1 MALTPIQQLCEMIKK
16 CRNPLILMPQNP
28 EGDAAASALALF
40 LILKKMD
47 KNPEIACSTALAEK
61 FLFLPEQQSIKH
73 DIASERLY
81 KISLDVAENDIKE
94 LSYEQAG
101 SILNIYLAVKD
112 DDINRD
118 SLALEPSKFKYDL
131 VLIAGS
137 PDLESLGRLYFEN
150 TELFFQTPIINIDH
164 HPSNEFFGTINIIEV
179 TSPSTAEI
187 VAGIAQ
193 NISPD
198 ALNGEVAT
206 LLLAGI
212 IAETNNFQNPNIN
225 PKTFTLAASLLS
237 GGAAQEEIIRHF
249 YKTKSLA
256 VLRLIG
262 QIINNMSFDSSRSLA
277 WSALSQ
283 ESFKK
288 NEISPRDIDAAVN
301 ELVNNSKDI
310 DLLLVTW
317 DDSGTIAGNIWL
329 DKKYDAKRLAA
340 ELGGERKNRKITV
353 SETQIPANEFV
364 KKILEKLEVFIDQS
378 QKSLK

>member
-16 CRNPLILMPQNP
+16 CSNPLIIMPQNP
-28 EGDAAASALALF
+28 EGDAVGSALALF
-40 LILKKMD
+40 LVLKKMN

-61 FLFLPEQQSIKH
+61 FLFLPGSQSIKH
-73 DIASERLY
+73 NLASERLY
-81 KISLDVAENDIKE
+81 KISLDVAGNDIKE

-101 SILNIYLAVKD
+101 SMLNIYLAAKD
-112 DDINRD
+112 DDISRD

-164 HPSNEFFGTINIIEV
+164 HPSNEFFGTVNLIEV

-193 NISPD
+193 NISPEAVD
-198 ALNGEVAT
+198 GEIAT

-212 IAETNNFQNPNIN
+212 ISETNNFQNPNIN

-262 QIINNMSFDSSRSLA
+262 RIINNMSFDSSHCLA
-277 WSALSQ
+277 WAALNRD
-283 ESFKK
+283 FKK
-288 NEISPRDIDAAVN
+288 TETNPRDIDAAVN

-310 DLLLVTW
+310 DILLVTW
-317 DDSGTIAGNIWL
+317 VDSEIVTGNIWL
-329 DKKYDAKRLAA
+329 DKKYDAKLLAT
-340 ELGGERKNRKITV
+340 ELGGERKNHKIII
-353 SETQIPANEFV
+353 SENQMPENEFAA
-364 KKILEKLEVFIDQS
+364 KTLEKLKLFIEQS
-378 QKSLK
+378 RKNLK